1 MIHQNQYRFI
11 TSGMKM
17 ADIIN
22 ENPNLMLLFEHFGID
37 LVVRD
42 KTVAQVCHETPVSVN
57 VFLSF
62 ANLFN
67 GYSPTATDLFKIEDI
82 ESILSFL
89 KNSHQYYREE
99 IFPKIRK
106 NIRRMHEHNNLNET
120 AMVEKFFDDYYR
132 EVSEH
137 LDYED
142 KKVFPYIK
150 LLLAKVKNEKPAIG
164 PVNYSV
170 TEYREHHDDIEEKLN
185 DLKNLLIKHLPPKDD
200 QKIRRKLLFSLFEL
214 EHDLNI
220 HSKIE
225 DTILVPLVE
234 KMERAVNPGHE

>member
-22 ENPNLMLLFEHFGID
+22 ENPNLMLLFEHFGIE
-37 LVVRD
+37 LVVHD
-42 KTVAQVCHETPVSVN
+42 KSVSQICKETPIREN

-67 GYSPTATDLFKIEDI
+67 GYSPSSTDQFQIDDI
-82 ESILSFL
+82 ETILVYL
-89 KNSHQYYREE
+89 KNSHHYYREE

-106 NIRRMHEHNNLNET
+106 NIRKMHEYNNLTET
-120 AMVEKFFDDYYR
+120 AMVGKFFDDYYQ

-142 KKVFPYIK
+142 RTVFPYVK
-150 LLLAKVKNEKPAIG
+150 LLLGKVNNVKTEIG
-164 PVNYSV
+164 SVAYSV
-170 TEYREHHDDIEEKLN
+170 TEYRDHHDDIEEKLN
-185 DLKNLLIKHLPPKDD
+185 DLKNLLIKHLPQKDD
-200 QKIRRKLLFSLFEL
+200 QRIRRKLLFSLFEL

-234 KMERAVNPGHE
+234 KMEQAVNKRS

>member
-1 MIHQNQYRFI
+1 
-11 TSGMKM
+11 M

-22 ENPNLMLLFEHFGID
+22 ENPNLMLLIEHFGIE
-37 LVVRD
+37 LVVRE
-42 KTVAQVCHETPVSVN
+42 KTVRQICKDTLIREN

-67 GYSPTATDLFKIEDI
+67 GYSPTSTDRFQIDDI
-82 ESILSFL
+82 ETIMVYL
-89 KNSHQYYREE
+89 KNSHSYYREE

-106 NIRRMHEHNNLNET
+106 TIRKMHEHNNLAET

-142 KKVFPYIK
+142 KIVFPYVK
-150 LLLAKVKNEKPAIG
+150 MLYSKVTNGKTEIG
-164 PVNYSV
+164 PVTYSV
-170 TEYREHHDDIEEKLN
+170 TEYRDHHDDIEEKLN
-185 DLKNLLIKHLPPKDD
+185 DLKNLLIKHLPQKDD
-200 QKIRRKLLFSLFEL
+200 QKIRRKLLFNLFEL

-234 KMERAVNPGHE
+234 KMEQADNTKP